1 MFWSNSVVRYNNSI
15 KSFALVCLVTY
26 GYCNGDSQL
35 TGTGRKIGEYEHGDR
50 GLFFICGKRFP
61 IVSPL
66 QSTRGEFV
74 VTPGIFLQKIIG
86 SLKTSQSEKVKFGN
100 FFEFIVNWFIEF
112 MQISRDGLIAKQSF

>member
-1 MFWSNSVVRYNNSI
+1 MLGNLRLLQRRQSAYRYGVG
-15 KSFALVCLVTY
+15 LM
-26 GYCNGDSQL
+26 QL
-35 TGTGRKIGEYEHGDR
+35 GEILLQGLDGGDR